1 MPSKLIGHRQIHM
14 SRGAS
19 PTHSR
24 PPIVHTSTSN
34 RPAAAAAAAPASKN
48 SAELEM
54 SSAESLPTPV
64 PETAAPPTSPAPVPA
79 PPAPHDPASAAPK
92 SEPKN
97 VVVEHEF
104 ASKSTA
110 RTTTIMSEGINF
122 LRTVASEI
130 LDKIV
135 VGDTPLVVV
144 ALELV
149 QWAEKN
155 MRQFS
160 GQEKKR
166 IVLKLL
172 NWLIDNQEDVLN
184 NALGDNVAELHLL
197 VDTVVPSILDAV
209 CSAAKGKFEIN
220 LPKKAVKGCLGILC
234 GL

>member
-1 MPSKLIGHRQIHM
+1 VPEEEHIQEPSPVPEPKPSPVPEEIKVPESESKTSAELVM
-14 SRGAS
+14 SSTESVSAPDAPAS
-19 PTHSR
+19 S
-24 PPIVHTSTSN
+24 VSE
-34 RPAAAAAAAPASKN
+34 PAAA
-48 SAELEM
+48 
-54 SSAESLPTPV
+54 
-64 PETAAPPTSPAPVPA
+64 
-79 PPAPHDPASAAPK
+79 
-92 SEPKN
+92 KN

-135 VGDTPLVVV
+135 VGDTPIIVV
-144 ALELV
+144 AMELI

-184 NALGDNVAELHLL
+184 NALGDNAHDLHLL

-209 CSAAKGKFEIN
+209 CSAAKGKYDIN
-220 LPKKAVKGCLGILC
+220 IPKKAAKGCLTFLC

>member
-1 MPSKLIGHRQIHM
+1 MPPKLIGHRQIHL

-19 PTHSR
+19 PAQTR
-24 PPIVHTSTSN
+24 ALITVHHPNQSPNSSAVVGNVSLSKSKTST
-34 RPAAAAAAAPASKN
+34 
-48 SAELEM
+48 ELEM
-54 SSAESLPTPV
+54 SST
-64 PETAAPPTSPAPVPA
+64 ETVAVPA
-79 PPAPHDPASAAPK
+79 PSDPSVSSAPVSVSSAPV
-92 SEPKN
+92 SVQVPVEPKN

-135 VGDTPLVVV
+135 VGDTPIVVV

-184 NALGDNVAELHLL
+184 SALGENPSELHLL

-220 LPKKAVKGCLGILC
+220 LPKKAVKGCLGLLC

>member
-1 MPSKLIGHRQIHM
+1 
-14 SRGAS
+14 
-19 PTHSR
+19 
-24 PPIVHTSTSN
+24 
-34 RPAAAAAAAPASKN
+34 
-48 SAELEM
+48 M
-54 SSAESLPTPV
+54 SSAESLPSAPSEV
-64 PETAAPPTSPAPVPA
+64 AAPAAATVAP
-79 PPAPHDPASAAPK
+79 

-104 ASKSTA
+104 GSKSTA

-122 LRTVASEI
+122 LRTVASDI

-144 ALELV
+144 ALELI

-184 NALGDNVAELHLL
+184 NALGDNTAELHLL

-220 LPKKAVKGCLGILC
+220 LPKKAAKGCLGLLC

>member
-1 MPSKLIGHRQIHM
+1 M
-14 SRGAS
+14 SRGVS
-19 PTHSR
+19 PAQTRALVTVHHPISANV
-24 PPIVHTSTSN
+24 PPTSSVSPKSKTST
-34 RPAAAAAAAPASKN
+34 
-48 SAELEM
+48 ELEM
-54 SSAESLPTPV
+54 SSAESLPASAPVVAPESVVVVSAPEPTPV
-64 PETAAPPTSPAPVPA
+64 APPKAP
-79 PPAPHDPASAAPK
+79 
-92 SEPKN
+92 EPKN

-184 NALGDNVAELHLL
+184 SALGENTSELHLL

-220 LPKKAVKGCLGILC
+220 LPKKAVKGCLGLLC